1 MEVIV
6 VHIKVDSDLVIDL
19 IGMNEQGENL
29 NFYGMED
36 EDEEIMIDFHFDIND
51 EYDQNNVECVYW
63 TGIDWSNQGMN
74 TTTNEDGD

>member
-19 IGMNEQGENL
+19 IGMNEQGEKL

-36 EDEEIMIDFHFDIND
+36 EDE
-51 EYDQNNVECVYW
+51 
-63 TGIDWSNQGMN
+63 
-74 TTTNEDGD
+74 